1 LIAAGALVPPD
12 KVIPDGS
19 VVMGVP
25 GKIVRQVDD
34 EDLAMIDF
42 VSRHYR
48 ERIQL
53 YKRDLA
59 LDPRNAAP

>member
-1 LIAAGALVPPD
+1 
-12 KVIPDGS
+12 
-19 VVMGVP
+19 MGIP

-34 EDLAMIDF
+34 EDLAMIEF

-59 LDPRNAAP
+59 RDPRSAAP